1 MHDRIQGGPSRR
13 ETVAGIGVAAAAFL
27 GTTRLGWAAAKVAP
41 ITIVINQSPWF
52 DSFRKTVELYEK
64 ESGNKV
70 ELDVNPFA
78 GSLEKQRNSV
88 RASQGQYDLL
98 IMNSGWFAEM
108 YFGGFV
114 EAISDIDPGFKLDP
128 EVYTLGDTVFFDP
141 SNKTM
146 TPAGKLMSIPISPLI
161 PMLYYRG
168 DLYKEAGLKAP
179 ELFSELEANARK
191 FHNPPRIYGIVQ
203 RGARGP
209 HTVAYDFYPYLYG
222 HGGSIFKD
230 QTSGDYTVTLNN
242 EQGKTALDYYI
253 RLAREAGHPKT
264 ASLDQAEVIQNMVTG
279 KAAHIMMVI
288 AAWSQMDDPGK
299 SVVVDKVEFAVPPH
313 VAGVP
318 TGPGLGHRLGG
329 VSKNVSDDR
338 KRATVE
344 FLRWF
349 QTKDAQIAM
358 AKFGGIPIN
367 AAAYRDPIAEERKYR
382 WMKPL
387 AEALKHAVNI
397 YQFPEA
403 SEVIP
408 VLELELNRAIAGEI
422 TSMQALNSM
431 ADQIY
436 AVMAKYGYK
445 TGKLE
450 PLK

>member
-1 MHDRIQGGPSRR
+1 M
-13 ETVAGIGVAAAAFL
+13 AGLGAAAAFMSS
-27 GTTRLGWAAAKVAP
+27 TRLGWAAAKVAP
-41 ITIVINQSPWF
+41 ITIVINQSPWYAR
-52 DSFRKTVELYEK
+52 FRKTVELYEK

-88 RASQGQYDLL
+88 RAAQGQYDLL

-108 YFGGFV
+108 YFGGFL
-114 EAISDIDPGFKLDP
+114 EAISDIEPGFKLDP
-128 EVYTLGDTVFFDP
+128 QVYTLGDTVFFDP
-141 SNKTM
+141 AKKTM
-146 TPAGKLMSIPISPLI
+146 TPAGKLMSMPISPLI

-168 DLYKEAGLKAP
+168 DLYKQAGLKAP

-230 QTSGDYTVTLNN
+230 QAAGDYTITLND
-242 EQGKTALDYYI
+242 EKGKAALDYYI

-264 ASLDQAEVIQNMVTG
+264 AALDQAEVIQNMVTG

-288 AAWSQMDDPGK
+288 AAWSQMDDPSK
-299 SVVVDKVEFAVPPH
+299 SAVVDKVEFAVPPH
-313 VAGVP
+313 VPGAAP
-318 TGPGLGHRLGG
+318 GPGLGHWLGG
-329 VSKNVSDDR
+329 ISKNVSDDR

-349 QTKDAQIAM
+349 QTKDAQIAS
-358 AKFGGIPIN
+358 AKLGGIPIN
-367 AAAYRDPIAEERKYR
+367 AAAYEDPMSEERNYR

-387 AEALKHAVNI
+387 AQALKYAVNI

-403 SEVIP
+403 AEVIP
-408 VLELELNRAIAGEI
+408 VLELGLNRAIAGEI
-422 TSMQALNSM
+422 TSTQALIGM
-431 ADQIY
+431 AEEIY
-436 AVMAKYGYK
+436 TVMAKYNYK

-450 PLK
+450 PLR

>member
-1 MHDRIQGGPSRR
+1 MLDRTQGGPSRR
-13 ETVAGIGVAAAAFL
+13 DTLAGIGVAAAAFMS
-27 GTTRLGWAAAKVAP
+27 TTRLGWAAAKVAP

-88 RASQGQYDLL
+88 RANQGQYDLL

-114 EAISDIDPGFKLDP
+114 EAISDIDPAFKLDP
-128 EVYTLGDTVFFDP
+128 EVYTLGDTVYFDP
-141 SNKTM
+141 GKKTM
-146 TPAGKLMSIPISPLI
+146 TPAGKLMSMSISPLI
-161 PMLYYRG
+161 PMVYYRG
-168 DLYKEAGLKAP
+168 DLYREAGLKAP

-222 HGGSIFKD
+222 YGGGIFKN
-230 QTSGDYTVTLNN
+230 QAAGDYSVILNN
-242 EQGKTALDYYI
+242 EQGKAALDYYI

-264 ASLDQAEVIQNMVTG
+264 AALDQVEVIQNMVTG
-279 KAAHIMMVI
+279 RAAHILMVI
-288 AAWSQMDDPGK
+288 AAWSQMDDPSK
-299 SVVVDKVEFAVPPH
+299 SAVVDKVEFAVPPH
-313 VAGVP
+313 VPGVP
-318 TGPGLGHRLGG
+318 PGPGLGHWLGG
-329 VSKNVSDDR
+329 IAKNVPGDR

-349 QTKDAQIAM
+349 QTKDAQVAM

-367 AAAYRDPIAEERKYR
+367 AAAYRDPIAAERKYR
-382 WMKPL
+382 WMTPL
-387 AEALKHAVNI
+387 SEALKHAVNI

-403 SEVIP
+403 SEVIAI
-408 VLELELNRAIAGEI
+408 LELGLNQTIAGET
-422 TSMQALNSM
+422 TSTQAINSM

-436 AVMAKYGYK
+436 AVMAKYGYN
-445 TGKLE
+445 TGRLE